1 MAKEKKQDTSIEVK
15 DVGEINPETVTPE
28 KKEAAVLQKA
38 VDEGKVAPEYGLQD
52 DGVYKVN
59 LDKPADGLKVFLTA
73 YRDTSSDFR
82 VLYSLVRLCIVCK
95 TLGLISVSIAAKV
108 GLNSSSSELLFLSL
122 IHISEPTRLLSI

>member
-59 LDKPADGLKVFLTA
+59 LDKPPVPKEEIKEEVKEEIKEETKDAVQEQETGNIPEDKL
-73 YRDTSSDFR
+73 SDN
-82 VLYSLVRLCIVCK
+82 IQ
-95 TLGLISVSIAAKV
+95 
-108 GLNSSSSELLFLSL
+108 
-122 IHISEPTRLLSI
+122 